1 MKKSL
6 TQTEKIQFEYLIKVL
21 SAAVNNTSAPLPS
34 DRVSWQSLI
43 SYAERCGVEAMF
55 SSTVLSLPEKYLPDN
70 DIINTLKK
78 NAAKEMLIDGNLDY
92 EIENLLAA
100 FDAHNIKNLPLKGY
114 FMKREYPRP
123 EFRSVSDFD
132 ILFDVEQ
139 IDAVKAVFNELGYT
153 FLHNDDNQYHFQKK
167 PIIYVEMHTTLVH
180 KKESYFPYLK
190 DQLENSVKRRDYKC
204 SYQMKPEDYY
214 IYMLVH
220 NSNHFRIG
228 GMGIRMVL
236 DTYVYYKNHQNEFD
250 FDYLNDRLRLLNL
263 TKYESRVR
271 EIAFN
276 WFSSPN
282 PKIKFDNM
290 EVYILL
296 SATLGRQDVA
306 VMINSQKIISASE
319 GQGKKKSKL
328 AYLLSSIF
336 PSRGQMAITYPYLN
350 NFSFLLP
357 ISWCQM
363 WFKRFFI
370 EKNVHIKNGVK
381 IRMSYTDDDVN
392 YYLSLIDEAGFENFG
407 IENHA

>member
-21 SAAVNNTSAPLPS
+21 SAAVNNTSAPLPNEPAN
-34 DRVSWQSLI
+34 WKSLI
-43 SYAERCGVEAMF
+43 SYSERCGVEAMF
-55 SSTVLSLPEKYLPDN
+55 SNVVLSLPEKYLPDN

-78 NAAKEMLIDGNLDY
+78 KAAKEMLIDGNLDY

-123 EFRSVSDFD
+123 EYRSVSDFD
-132 ILFDVEQ
+132 ILFDVGQ
-139 IDAVKAVFNELGYT
+139 IETVKAVFDELGYT

-167 PIIYVEMHTTLVH
+167 PLIYIEMHTTLVH
-180 KKESYFPYLK
+180 EKESYFLYLK
-190 DQLENSVKRRDYKC
+190 DQLDNSVKRQDYKC

-236 DTYVYYKNHQNEFD
+236 DTYLYYKNHQNEFD

-263 TKYESRVR
+263 TKYERRVR
-271 EIAFN
+271 EISFN
-276 WFSSPN
+276 WFSA
-282 PKIKFDNM
+282 PKPKMKFDNM

-306 VMINSQKIISASE
+306 VMIGSQKMISESAQ
-319 GQGKKKSKL
+319 QGKKKSKL
-328 AYLLSSIF
+328 AYLLSSVF
-336 PSRGQMAITYPYLN
+336 PSRGQMAIAYPYLN
-350 NFSFLLP
+350 KFSFLLP

-363 WFKRFFI
+363 WLKRFFVDR
-370 EKNVHIKNGVK
+370 NVHIKNGVK
-381 IRMSYTDDDVN
+381 VRMSYTDDDVN
-392 YYLSLIDEAGFENFG
+392 YYLSIIDEAGFENFG